1 MRVLRIIA
9 LFALTA
15 LPAAAQDADTQAE
28 ADKTFLENQIEGLLS
43 GTGREVTITG
53 FRGALSSRATLQRM
67 TIADGDGIWL
77 TIEDATLDWSRA
89 ALLAGRLE
97 VTELSAATITLD
109 RLPQPDD
116 RLTPDDAVAQGF
128 ALPELPV
135 SVSVGRIDAETV
147 QLGEAVLGEAAT
159 LSAEGRLELAG
170 GAGDAALDIRRVGR
184 DDRLTLDAGF
194 DNTTRVLR
202 IDLDFDEAAGGLVAR
217 TLRIPG
223 LPALRLR
230 VAGDAP
236 LSDFEAQVSLQSDG
250 ARRLGGAISIAD
262 IGADGTEGYGFS
274 ADLQGDLRPLVT
286 KDLHPFFGESATL
299 ALSGQALS
307 GGRVGIDRLR
317 LETGALALAGA
328 LALGADG
335 WPERFDLSGRLGGD
349 GRLRLPVSG
358 EATFIDEARLS
369 ASYDASAGEAWQ
381 ADLRLSGLESGG
393 LGIGEARIG
402 GEGTITRATP
412 NSLRAN
418 LVLAAR
424 QVSHIDPALAR
435 ALGTAPQGA
444 VTLAWQ
450 PGAPLLVERLT
461 LTSNDASVRAS
472 GTVGDLAQGL
482 AVENGFA
489 KLSIDDLAR
498 FAALAG
504 RDIAGAADATVR
516 GSGSLLG
523 GDFDIELAATTDDL
537 QTGTPRLD
545 PLLSGRGTL
554 NLTARRTTRGIE
566 VESLNITTPAL
577 GAEAAGRLDGQSG
590 TLNLTARLADLSLAE
605 PRLSG
610 PADIETGLAWQAGGA
625 LRISALRVNAAGAAL
640 TGEGTID
647 TADEALPAQGRLSLS
662 ATDLSNFA
670 ALTGR
675 PLAGSA
681 DLSIEGT
688 GEIAGRKLKGDIKLD
703 TSGLRTG
710 IAQVDRLSGGSVAL
724 DGRLGW
730 GGGPV
735 VIERLN
741 LDAARVTM
749 TAAAPAEGEPVQL
762 TLNLADLGDL
772 APGINGPARLDGTLT
787 FVDDLGETVAVDLGF
802 SGPGGTS
809 ARIGGQIAEFGQ
821 SMALSATGQA
831 PLALVNSIIAPRS
844 IAGPA
849 RFDLRLDGA
858 PGIGALTG
866 EISIT
871 GARVSMPSLASA
883 IGNLTGT
890 VRLGGGQA
898 QMDITGDTGR
908 GGQFRTTGSVGLA
921 APFAAALE
929 TRLTRLGVADPALFQ
944 TTLDGRV
951 GIDGPLAG
959 GARIS
964 GALQLGQ
971 TELRVPSGGGGSL
984 SAMPPIRHVGA
995 PAAVTETRRRA
1006 GLIETGRP
1014 APAAAYPLDL
1024 TIDAPSRIF
1033 VRGRGL
1039 DAELGGRLRLGGTT
1053 ADVAASGVFN
1063 LIRGRMDILTKRLDL
1078 TEGQIDLRGS
1088 LDPWLRFVAQTEAD
1102 DLSISIVLEGYA
1114 SDPEISFT
1122 SSPDLPQE
1130 EILAQLLFGRSFD
1143 KMSAFQA
1150 AQMIS
1155 AVATLS
1161 GKGSGGLTGQ
1171 LRGALGLSDF
1181 DVTSTDEGAT
1191 QFRAGAYISDK
1202 LYSEVTADSEGNNEI
1217 NLNLDLTPSITVKG
1231 SASNA
1236 GETGLGI
1243 FFERDY

>member
-1 MRVLRIIA
+1 MRVLRIIV
-9 LFALTA
+9 LLALTT
-15 LPAAAQDADTQAE
+15 LPAAAQDADAQAE
-28 ADKTFLENQIEGLLS
+28 ADKTFLEDQIEGLLS

-67 TIADGDGIWL
+67 TIADDDGIWL

-89 ALLAGRLE
+89 ALLRGRLE
-97 VTELSAATITLD
+97 VNELSAETITLD
-109 RLPQPDD
+109 RLPATSDQ
-116 RLTPDDAVAQGF
+116 LTPDDAEASGF

-135 SVSVGRIDAETV
+135 SVSVGKIDAGAVE
-147 QLGEAVLGEAAT
+147 LGAPVLGEAAT
-159 LSAEGRLELAG
+159 LSVEGRLELAG
-170 GAGDAALDIRRVGR
+170 GTGEAALDIRRAGR

-223 LPALRLR
+223 TPALRLQ

-250 ARRLGGAISIAD
+250 ARQLGGAVRIAATGTD
-262 IGADGTEGYGFS
+262 DDGGYSFA
-274 ADLQGDLRPLVT
+274 ADLDGDLRPLVAT
-286 KDLHPFFGESATL
+286 DLHPFFGESVSLSL
-299 ALSGQALS
+299 AGQAQAD
-307 GGRVGIDRLR
+307 GRAAIERLR
-317 LETGALALAGA
+317 LRTGALDVAGS
-328 LALGADG
+328 LSLGADG
-335 WPERFDLSGRLGGD
+335 WPERFDLSGQLGGN

-358 EATFIDEARLS
+358 PATFIDEAHLS

-381 ADLRLSGLESGG
+381 ADLRLDGLQSGA
-393 LGIGEARIG
+393 LGVGEARIG
-402 GEGTITRATP
+402 GEGTITRDTP
-412 NSLRAN
+412 HRLGAD
-418 LVLAAR
+418 LVFAAR
-424 QVSHIDPALAR
+424 QVEHTDPALAR
-435 ALGTAPQGA
+435 ALGSAPQGA

-450 PGAPLLVERLT
+450 PGAPLGIERLT
-461 LTSNDASVRAS
+461 VTSGDASLTAS
-472 GTVGDLAQGL
+472 GTVGDVALGL
-482 AVENGFA
+482 PVEGRAAV
-489 KLSIDDLAR
+489 SIGDLAR

-504 RDIAGAADATVR
+504 RDIAGTAAATVR
-516 GSGSLLG
+516 GGGSLLG
-523 GDFDIELAATTDDL
+523 GDFNVEIAASTDDL
-537 QTGTPRLD
+537 QTATPRLD
-545 PLLSGRGTL
+545 PLLAGEGTL
-554 NLTARRTTRGIE
+554 NLTARRTTEGIALE
-566 VESLNITTPAL
+566 RLAIKTPAL
-577 GAEAAGRLDGQSG
+577 GAEANGQLNGQSG
-590 TLNLTARLADLSLAE
+590 TLELTATVSDLALAE

-610 PADIETGLAWQAGGA
+610 PGRVETEVNWQAGG
-625 LRISALRVNAAGAAL
+625 LVRISQLTARAAGATL
-640 TGEGTID
+640 TAEGTLNP
-647 TADEALPAQGRLSLS
+647 TDEALPAQGRVNLNAS
-662 ATDLSNFA
+662 DLSNFA
-670 ALTGR
+670 AITGMA
-675 PLAGSA
+675 LAGSA
-681 DLSIEGT
+681 DLSIEGA
-688 GEIAGRKLKGDIKLD
+688 GEIAGRRLNGEVALD
-703 TSGLRTG
+703 ANGLRTG
-710 IAQVDRLSGGSVAL
+710 IAQVDRLTGGRVDL
-724 DGRLGW
+724 DGRLAW
-730 GGGPV
+730 GGGPP
-735 VIERLN
+735 VIEKLTLDAARIN
-741 LDAARVTM
+741 LDAA
-749 TAAAPAEGEPVQL
+749 APAPGEPVKL
-762 TLNLADLGDL
+762 TLNLTNLGDL
-772 APGINGPARLDGTLT
+772 APGINGPARLEGTLT

-809 ARIGGQIAEFGQ
+809 ARISGQVAEFGQ
-821 SMALSATGQA
+821 SLALSAAGQA
-831 PLALVNSIIAPRS
+831 PLALANGFIAPRS
-844 IAGPA
+844 ITGPA
-849 RFDLRLDGA
+849 RFDLRLDGT
-858 PGIGALTG
+858 PGIGALSG
-866 EISIT
+866 DIGIT
-871 GARVSMPSLASA
+871 GARVSMPSLATA
-883 IGNLTGT
+883 IGNVTGN

-898 QMDITGDTGR
+898 QVDVTGDAGR

-929 TRLTRLGVADPALFQ
+929 TRLTGLGVADPALFQ
-944 TTLDGRV
+944 TTLDGRIGV
-951 GIDGPLAG
+951 DGPLAG

-964 GALQLGQ
+964 GALQLGR

-1014 APAAAYPLDL
+1014 APAAYPLDL
-1024 TIDAPSRIF
+1024 TIDAPNRIF

-1053 ADVAASGVFN
+1053 ANVAASGVFN

-1078 TEGQIDLRGS
+1078 TQGQIDLRGS
-1088 LDPWLRFVAQTEAD
+1088 LDPWLRFVAQTETD

-1130 EILAQLLFGRSFD
+1130 EILAQLLFGRGFD

-1161 GKGSGGLTGQ
+1161 GKRSGGLTGR

-1231 SASNA
+1231 SASNS
-1236 GETGLGI
+1236 GDTGLGI